1 MTDNGLIQL
10 FLPLIKAGL
19 TADGFINVVTVAAN
33 QPTQQ
38 GINTAPT
45 VYFYKIDNQPRGY
58 PKWTDV
64 WDEENSQMVH
74 TESQYME
81 CTFQISALVLQNP
94 TTPNAY
100 TASDLVNEVLAIMQ
114 SQNTVVT
121 LNNSNVG
128 ILRVSTVTNVYFPDD
143 RDQFEAHPS
152 FEFTFIYQNDRVST
166 SPIITLPVRFDLVP
180 V

>member
-19 TADGFINVVTVAAN
+19 IADGFLNVVTVAAN

-38 GINTAPT
+38 GINRGPT
-45 VYFYKIDNQPRGY
+45 VYFYKIDNRPIGY
-58 PKWTDV
+58 PKWIDV

-81 CTFQISALVLQNP
+81 CTFQVSALVLQNP

-100 TASDLVNEVLAIMQ
+100 TASDLVNEVRAILQ

-121 LNNSNVG
+121 LNNSGVG
-128 ILRVSTVTNVYFPDD
+128 ILRIAMVTNVYFPDD

-152 FEFTFIYQNDRVST
+152 FEFTLKYLDDRVST
-166 SPIITLPVRFDLVP
+166 SPIITLPVEFDLVA

>member
-1 MTDNGLIQL
+1 MTDNGLIKL
-10 FLPLIKAGL
+10 FMPIINVGLI
-19 TADGFINVVTVAAN
+19 ADGFLNVVTVSAN

-38 GINTAPT
+38 GINTGPT
-45 VYFYKIDNQPRGY
+45 IYFYKIDNQLRGY

-114 SQNTVVT
+114 SQKTVMT
-121 LNNSNVG
+121 LGNSDVG
-128 ILRVSTVTNVYFPDD
+128 ILRVSAVSNVYFPDD

-152 FEFTFIYQNDRVST
+152 FQFTLTYQNDRVST
-166 SPIITLPVRFDLVP
+166 SPIITLPVEFDLVP